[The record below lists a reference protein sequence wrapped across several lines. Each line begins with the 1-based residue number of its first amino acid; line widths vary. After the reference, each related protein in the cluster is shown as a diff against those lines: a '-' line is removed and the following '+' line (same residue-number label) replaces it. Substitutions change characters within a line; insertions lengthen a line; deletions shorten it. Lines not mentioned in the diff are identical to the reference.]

1 PTDSDKFKQVQSL
14 QLLLSVSLQEQNL
27 AISHDHPDRHHH
39 HLYGIRLSSSELRL
53 WLVDED
59 LIGTIIVLNDTRT
72 EILKVEN
79 TYLPQDGMTEV
90 VVADLLG
97 KNDTDGSFIIPE
109 IIDADEVLA
118 QNGQI
123 IQIIGDYECVTCHRI
138 FPSEDMLKEHLQ
150 VCREEDDDADIL
162 ELGRMDD
169 IESEEEDEDDDGQ
182 VDDPDYN
189 ADSSL
194 SDSHSSKNNNK
205 KVPIKPVSEGQC
217 HCCAED
223 LKTAHSGGS
232 FKCTHCDMSFKKS
245 FSLERHLVV
254 IHWESDSCTCNDCG
268 STFRDKK
275 ALDKHRYTTHIK
287 TNKVY
292 KCDKCDTY
300 FSRSYHLNR
309 HKQQSGC
316 HGDTTNSFSCQVCNK
331 VFTQNTYELML
342 ECHKERKNHCQKK
355 FAARETL
362 NRHQRTHT
370 GEKPHVCQYCNKSFI
385 QAAQLRAHI
394 FHHTGENGFYCD
406 ICGKAFNR
414 KARLTNHKK
423 FVHEGATPFKCE
435 TCDKA
440 FTRKEDLSKHINL
453 HAGIKPHKCDT
464 CGKCFA
470 AKSSLQAHMNTH
482 RREPP
487 QSCAECGR
495 AFIRQDC
502 LMRHIRAKH
511 RDLLEDVLGEA
522 EKKHLQL
529 QMFNIAYIAAEKM
542 KTGETNILSTEEL
555 MKAITELLTILIEK
569 ETLELFGWLQSPLQD
584 VLEAV
589 IRRCGHEPLTAD
601 SDLSLPDRLRGNVK
615 LLFNAVIEDENV
627 KSLLTTQTVDEVI
640 MHVLKI
646 SQTNNKEAEEKQ

>member
-1 PTDSDKFKQVQSL
+1 MGEV
-14 QLLLSVSLQEQNL
+14 
-27 AISHDHPDRHHH
+27 I
-39 HLYGIRLSSSELRL
+39 
-53 WLVDED
+53 
-59 LIGTIIVLNDTRT
+59 

-205 KVPIKPVSEGQC
+205 KVPIKPVLEGQC

-275 ALDKHRYTTHIK
+275 ALDKHRYTTHVK

-331 VFTQNTYELML
+331 VFTRKDNLREHLRTHAGMPQRKKKSCQLCPKQFYTNQQLIIHQRVHTGERPI
-342 ECHKERKNHCQKK
+342 ECDLCPKTFLSTLAMKKHRRVHTGEKPFECKYCQKK